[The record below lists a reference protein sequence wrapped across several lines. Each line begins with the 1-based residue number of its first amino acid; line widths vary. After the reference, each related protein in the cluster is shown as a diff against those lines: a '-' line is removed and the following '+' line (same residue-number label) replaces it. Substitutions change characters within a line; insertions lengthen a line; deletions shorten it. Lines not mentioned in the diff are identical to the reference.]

1 MIMNMKDNDDQEEDE
16 EHFDK
21 LHDGHSEDEDGE

>member
-1 MIMNMKDNDDQEEDE
+1 MNMTMKDNDDQEGDE
-16 EHFDK
+16 EDFDK